1 MDNENSTTRIGED
14 DLSFI
19 EKELGQTKRPFS
31 IKELAEKLAFQKTAS
46 QRIQDVLKYDPAC
59 LYQVG
64 NQIYKEYNESLTVSS
79 RQVEHFEGAVVLKV
93 VNKVFYKGFNCEM
106 LEVDY
111 AGGGLFRKYVDYM
124 KKTKTQVLIPSN
136 CDGQARTPEKME
148 RGDDPR
154 LTGLP
159 MADKDIKSI
168 ERNLKAAIP
177 KSHKFFSWNDRWQLV
192 ENEVSIPEDK
202 IKEIEA
208 YLKESTVA
216 AATGG
221 LVTRF
226 FSLEPSH
233 SLFDLHCLSLN
244 FVLEKKYKKELL
256 FVSDVDWGKWHLKSA
271 VSAML
276 ENLPLSAPAA
286 RFPELVGDEKPEF
299 SAGLEFPLKV
309 YLTWREVLS
318 GAIKI
323 PKSLHKELAH
333 SREYIFTD
341 ADEAKS
347 YTVYYFPVQGFFLGL
362 KDYFDSHNI
371 PQGTSLTLER
381 KAPNAFNFWIKKSKK
396 KMATLKLAYEAKDD
410 LFTGP
415 GEDVFTYAMPNKI
428 IYLERD
434 VLAKLIPLAGQKDDL
449 DLRELLVMVFKN
461 FGQDGA
467 DRSLHFLRAYH
478 LVDLFRLTGQEE
490 VEAVL
495 LNSTEFIKSEK
506 KKGIFYYREPVLPA
520 KEEKIHLPE
529 EAEIAVE
536 APGEISIGEIPAGL
550 EAGEELEVEEKIE
563 IPPQVLAAETMEKAK
578 AAVAKK
584 EKPAKKKKLK
594 LEGEK
599 APRAKKSERR
609 IIEEQIQLEESEQEA
624 LSAIKEK
631 EPEPERVE
639 HRAGEK
645 KEEVKPS
652 AAKLPSFGGL
662 FAEKLKVALKKKE
675 EPKKDEA
682 EPKKEESV
690 EEKS

>member
-106 LEVDY
+106 IEVDY
-111 AGGGLFRKYVDYM
+111 AGGGLFRRYIDYM

-136 CDGQARTPEKME
+136 CDGLARTPEKME
-148 RGDDPR
+148 RGEDPR

-168 ERNLKAAIP
+168 ERNLKTAIP

-208 YLKESTVA
+208 HLKETSVA
-216 AATGG
+216 ASTGS
-221 LVTRF
+221 LVTKSF
-226 FSLEPSH
+226 GLEPSH
-233 SLFDLHCLSLN
+233 SLYDIHCLSLN
-244 FVLEKKYKKELL
+244 FVLEKKYKKEFL
-256 FVSDVDWGKWHLKSA
+256 FVSDVGWGKWHLKAA
-271 VSAML
+271 VGAML
-276 ENLPLSAPAA
+276 ENLPLSAAAA
-286 RFPELVGDEKPEF
+286 RFPELVGDEKPEL
-299 SAGLEFPLKV
+299 SAGLEFPLKI
-309 YLTWREVLS
+309 YLTWREVAS

-396 KMATLKLAYEAKDD
+396 KMATVKLGYETKDD
-410 LFTGP
+410 LFAGP

-434 VLAKLIPLAGQKDDL
+434 ILAKLISLAGQRNDL

-467 DRSLHFLRAYH
+467 DRSLHYLRAYH
-478 LVDLFRLTGQEE
+478 MVDLFRQTSQEE

-529 EAEIAVE
+529 EAEIAIE
-536 APGEISIGEIPAGL
+536 ALPGEIPVSEIPTGL
-550 EAGEELEVEEKIE
+550 EAGEELEEEEKIE
-563 IPPQVLAAETMEKAK
+563 IPPQVLAAETIEKA
-578 AAVAKK
+578 AAAKK

-631 EPEPERVE
+631 ELEPERVE

-645 KEEVKPS
+645 KEEVKPA

-675 EPKKDEA
+675 EPKKEDA
-682 EPKKEESV
+682 EPKKEEPA